1 MTITLPDY
9 VRDDIQ
15 RNVSF
20 ALEEDIRSG
29 DITAQLIDADSES
42 TATIITREN
51 AVMCGIPWADEV
63 FRQLGDVQ
71 IEWHVKDGDRLTA
84 DTTLCTLRGNTR
96 QILTGER
103 TALNFLQTLMGTA
116 TTARRYADAVAGTTV
131 TILDTR
137 KTLPGLRA
145 GQKYAVLCGGCQNHR
160 VGLYDAFLIK
170 ENHVAACGGITAAIE
185 RARALAPEK
194 KIIVEVETLAELEE
208 AAALKPDQIMLDNFS
223 ADMLQTAAE
232 SPAESALE
240 VSGNLTVDNAS
251 ALPQHRQWFLSSGA
265 LTKHVT
271 ATDLSL
277 RLQSDYRE
285 EISRTAS
292 AK

>member
-29 DITAQLIDADSES
+29 DITAQLIDADSDT
-42 TATIITREN
+42 TATIITRED
-51 AVMCGIPWADEV
+51 AVMCGIAWADEV

-71 IEWHVKDGDRLTA
+71 IEWHVQDGNRLTA

-116 TTARRYADAVAGTTV
+116 TTARRYADAVEGTNV

-160 VGLYDAFLIK
+160 IGLYDAFLIK

-185 RARALAPEK
+185 RARTLAPEK
-194 KIIVEVETLAELEE
+194 KIIVEVETLEELEE
-208 AAALKPDQIMLDNFS
+208 AARLKPDQIMLDNFTV
-223 ADMLQTAAE
+223 DMLKTAA
-232 SPAESALE
+232 AITFKSALE
-240 VSGNLTVDNAS
+240 VSGNLTVENTKTM
-251 ALPQHRQWFLSSGA
+251 PKNRNWHLSSGA
-265 LTKHVT
+265 LTKELKSI
-271 ATDLSL
+271 DLSL
-277 RLQSDYRE
+277 RL
-285 EISRTAS
+285 S
-292 AK
+292 ATS

>member
-42 TATIITREN
+42 TATIITRED

-63 FRQLGDVQ
+63 FRQLGDVE
-71 IEWHVKDGDRLTA
+71 IEWHVQDGDRLTA
-84 DTTLCTLRGNTR
+84 ETTLCTLHGNTR
-96 QILTGER
+96 KILTGER

-116 TTARRYADAVAGTTV
+116 TTARRYADAVEHTNV

-160 VGLYDAFLIK
+160 IGLYDAFLIK
-170 ENHVAACGGITAAIE
+170 ENHVTACGGITAAIE

-194 KIIVEVETLAELEE
+194 KIIVEVETLEELKE
-208 AAALKPDQIMLDNFS
+208 AARLKPDQIMLDNFS
-223 ADMLQTAAE
+223 AWMLSEAAE
-232 SPAESALE
+232 IRAESALE
-240 VSGNLTVDNAS
+240 VSGNLTVENAAS
-251 ALPQHRQWFLSSGA
+251 LPGMREWFLSSGA
-265 LTKHVT
+265 LTKHVQ
-271 ATDLSL
+271 AMDLSL
-277 RLQSDYRE
+277 RLTS
-285 EISRTAS
+285 
-292 AK
+292 

>member
-42 TATIITREN
+42 TATIITRED

-63 FRQLGDVQ
+63 FRQLGNVQ
-71 IEWHVKDGDRLTA
+71 IEWHVEDGDRLA
-84 DTTLCTLRGNTR
+84 AETTLCTLNGNTR

-116 TTARRYADAVAGTTV
+116 TTARRYADAVEDTRV

-145 GQKYAVLCGGCQNHR
+145 AQKYAVLCGGCQNHR
-160 VGLYDAFLIK
+160 IGLYDAFLIK

-194 KIIVEVETLAELEE
+194 KIIVEVETLEELKE
-208 AAALKPDQIMLDNFS
+208 AARLKPDQIMLDNFS
-223 ADMLQTAAE
+223 AGMLSEAAE
-232 SPAESALE
+232 IRAKSALE
-240 VSGNLTVDNAS
+240 VSGNLTVENAAS
-251 ALPQHRQWFLSSGA
+251 LPGMREWFLSSGA
-265 LTKHVT
+265 LTKHVQ
-271 ATDLSL
+271 AMDLSL
-277 RLQSDYRE
+277 RLTS
-285 EISRTAS
+285 
-292 AK
+292 

>member
-29 DITAQLIDADSES
+29 DITAQLIDADSET
-42 TATIITREN
+42 TATIITRED

-71 IEWHVKDGDRLTA
+71 IEWHVEDGDRLA
-84 DTTLCTLRGNTR
+84 AETTLCTLSGNTR

-116 TTARRYADAVAGTTV
+116 TTARRYADAVEGTNV

-160 VGLYDAFLIK
+160 IGLYDAFLIK
-170 ENHVAACGGITAAIE
+170 ENHVAACGGVTAAIE

-194 KIIVEVETLAELEE
+194 KIIVEVETLKELEE
-208 AAALKPDQIMLDNFS
+208 AAKLKPDQIMLDNFS
-223 ADMLQTAAE
+223 TAMLQTAAE
-232 SPAESALE
+232 TWIESALE
-240 VSGNLTVDNAS
+240 VSGNLTVENAGH
-251 ALPQHRQWFLSSGA
+251 LPAKRQWFLSSGA

-277 RLQSDYRE
+277 RLLVLR
-285 EISRTAS
+285 
-292 AK
+292 

>member
-1 MTITLPDY
+1 MTIALPDY

-15 RNVSF
+15 RNVRF

-29 DITAQLIDADSES
+29 DITAQLIDADSKS
-42 TATIITREN
+42 TATIITRED
-51 AVMCGIPWADEV
+51 AVMCGIPWANEV
-63 FRQLGDVQ
+63 FRQLGGVQ
-71 IEWHVKDGDRLTA
+71 IEWHVQDGDRLEA
-84 DTTLCTLRGNTR
+84 ENTLCTLSGNTR

-116 TTARRYADAVAGTTV
+116 TTARQYADAVQGTTV

-170 ENHVAACGGITAAIE
+170 ENHVVACGGITAAIE

-208 AAALKPDQIMLDNFS
+208 AAAMRPDQIMLDNFTS
-223 ADMLQTAAE
+223 RMLEEATSIATK
-232 SPAESALE
+232 SPLE
-240 VSGNLTVDNAS
+240 VSGNLNVDNAG
-251 ALPQHRQWFLSSGA
+251 ALPRGREWFLSSGA
-265 LTKHVT
+265 LTKHVQ

-277 RLQSDYRE
+277 RLQ
-285 EISRTAS
+285 
-292 AK
+292 

>member
-71 IEWHVKDGDRLTA
+71 IEWHVEDGDRLTA

-223 ADMLQTAAE
+223 VEMLKEAAGM
-232 SPAESALE
+232 PIESALE
-240 VSGNLTVDNAS
+240 VSGNLTVDNAGG
-251 ALPQHRQWFLSSGA
+251 LPKSRHWFLSSGA
-265 LTKHVT
+265 LTKHVQ

-277 RLQSDYRE
+277 RLQ
-285 EISRTAS
+285 T
-292 AK
+292 

>member
-15 RNVSF
+15 HNVSF

-29 DITAQLIDADSES
+29 DITTQLIDADSET
-42 TATIITREN
+42 TATIITRED

-71 IEWHVKDGDRLTA
+71 IEWHVQDGDRLTA

-116 TTARRYADAVAGTTV
+116 TTARRYADAVEGTNV

-160 VGLYDAFLIK
+160 IGLYDAFLIK

-185 RARALAPEK
+185 RARTLAPEK
-194 KIIVEVETLAELEE
+194 KIIVEVETLMELEE
-208 AAALKPDQIMLDNFS
+208 AAGLKPDQIMLDNFS
-223 ADMLQTAAE
+223 TEMLEEAVTM
-232 SPAESALE
+232 SGKSALE
-240 VSGNLTVDNAS
+240 VSGNLTITDTRKIPKQREW
-251 ALPQHRQWFLSSGA
+251 LLSSGA
-265 LTKHVT
+265 LTKHIV

-277 RLQSDYRE
+277 RLRP
-285 EISRTAS
+285 
-292 AK
+292 

>member
-208 AAALKPDQIMLDNFS
+208 AAALRPDQIMLDNFG
-223 ADMLQTAAE
+223 ADMLYQATTMATGT
-232 SPAESALE
+232 ALE
-240 VSGNLTVDNAS
+240 VSGNLTVENS
-251 ALPQHRQWFLSSGA
+251 ATLPSNRNWFLSSGA
-265 LTKHVT
+265 LTKHIRAV
-271 ATDLSL
+271 DLSL
-277 RLQSDYRE
+277 RLSV
-285 EISRTAS
+285 
-292 AK
+292 

>member
-71 IEWHVKDGDRLTA
+71 IEWHVEDGDRLTA

-160 VGLYDAFLIK
+160 VGLYDSFLIK

-223 ADMLQTAAE
+223 PAMLIEATEMAP
-232 SPAESALE
+232 SSAME
-240 VSGNLTVDNAS
+240 VSGNLTMENAS
-251 ALPQHRQWFLSSGA
+251 KLPSGGYWFLSSGA
-265 LTKHVT
+265 LTKHVQ
-271 ATDLSL
+271 AVDLSL
-277 RLQSDYRE
+277 RLRQ
-285 EISRTAS
+285 
-292 AK
+292 

>member
-71 IEWHVKDGDRLTA
+71 IEWHVEDGDRLTA

-223 ADMLQTAAE
+223 ARMLKEAA
-232 SPAESALE
+232 SVTTESALE
-240 VSGNLTVDNAS
+240 VSGNLTVENAK
-251 ALPQHRQWFLSSGA
+251 ALPKNHEWFLSSGA
-265 LTKHVT
+265 LTKHVQ

-277 RLQSDYRE
+277 RLQS
-285 EISRTAS
+285 
-292 AK
+292 

>member
-29 DITAQLIDADSES
+29 DITAQLIDANSES
-42 TATIITREN
+42 TATIITRED

-63 FRQLGDVQ
+63 FRQLGDVE
-71 IEWHVKDGDRLTA
+71 IEWHVQDGDRLTA
-84 DTTLCTLRGNTR
+84 ETTLCTLHGNTR
-96 QILTGER
+96 KILTGER

-116 TTARRYADAVAGTTV
+116 TTARRYADAVEHTNV

-160 VGLYDAFLIK
+160 IGLYDAFLIK
-170 ENHVAACGGITAAIE
+170 ENHVTACGGITAAIE

-194 KIIVEVETLAELEE
+194 KIIVEVETLEELKE
-208 AAALKPDQIMLDNFS
+208 AARLKPDQIMLDNFS
-223 ADMLQTAAE
+223 AGMLSEAAE
-232 SPAESALE
+232 IRAESALE
-240 VSGNLTVDNAS
+240 VSGNLTVENAAS
-251 ALPQHRQWFLSSGA
+251 LPSMREWFLSSGA
-265 LTKHVT
+265 LTKHVQ
-271 ATDLSL
+271 AMDLSL
-277 RLQSDYRE
+277 RLTS
-285 EISRTAS
+285 
-292 AK
+292 

>member
-71 IEWHVKDGDRLTA
+71 IEWHVEDGDRLTA

-160 VGLYDAFLIK
+160 IGLYDAFLIK
-170 ENHVAACGGITAAIE
+170 ENHVTACGGITAAIE
-185 RARALAPEK
+185 RARALAPDK
-194 KIIVEVETLAELEE
+194 KIIVEVENLAELEE
-208 AAALKPDQIMLDNFS
+208 AAGLMPDQIMLDNFS
-223 ADMLQTAAE
+223 VEMLKEAAGMAL
-232 SPAESALE
+232 SPALE
-240 VSGNLTVDNAS
+240 VSGNLTVKS
-251 ALPQHRQWFLSSGA
+251 ARTLPAGRHWFMSSGA
-265 LTKHVT
+265 LTKHVQ
-271 ATDLSL
+271 AADLSL
-277 RLQSDYRE
+277 RLSSEDAE
-285 EISRTAS
+285 G
-292 AK
+292 

>member
-29 DITAQLIDADSES
+29 DITAQLIDADNET
-42 TATIITREN
+42 TATIITREE

-63 FRQLGDVQ
+63 FRQLGNVQ
-71 IEWHVKDGDRLTA
+71 IKWHVQDGDRLA
-84 DTTLCTLRGNTR
+84 AETTLCTLHGNTR

-116 TTARRYADAVAGTTV
+116 TTARRYADAVAGTNV

-160 VGLYDAFLIK
+160 IGLYDAFLIK

-194 KIIVEVETLAELEE
+194 KIIVEVETLEELEE
-208 AAALKPDQIMLDNFS
+208 AAALKPDQIMLDNFN
-223 ADMLQTAAE
+223 ADMLQDATTAATE
-232 SPAESALE
+232 SVLE
-240 VSGNLTVDNAS
+240 VSGNLTADNTAT
-251 ALPQHRQWFLSSGA
+251 LPAGRAWHLSSGA
-265 LTKHVT
+265 LTKHVQ

-277 RLQSDYRE
+277 RLH
-285 EISRTAS
+285 S
-292 AK
+292 AKVPQT

>member
-29 DITAQLIDADSES
+29 DITAQLIDADSET
-42 TATIITREN
+42 TATIITRED
-51 AVMCGIPWADEV
+51 AVMCGIAWADEV

-71 IEWHVKDGDRLTA
+71 IEWHVQDGNRLTA

-116 TTARRYADAVAGTTV
+116 TTARRYADAVEGTNV

-160 VGLYDAFLIK
+160 IGLYDAFLIK

-185 RARALAPEK
+185 RARTLAPEK
-194 KIIVEVETLAELEE
+194 KIIVEVETLEELEE
-208 AAALKPDQIMLDNFS
+208 AARLKPDQIMLDNFTV
-223 ADMLQTAAE
+223 DMLKTAA
-232 SPAESALE
+232 AITFKSALE
-240 VSGNLTVDNAS
+240 VSGNLTVENTKTM
-251 ALPQHRQWFLSSGA
+251 PKNRNWHLSSGA
-265 LTKHVT
+265 LTKELKSI
-271 ATDLSL
+271 DLS
-277 RLQSDYRE
+277 
-285 EISRTAS
+285 
-292 AK
+292 

>member
-71 IEWHVKDGDRLTA
+71 IEWHVEDGDRLTA

-170 ENHVAACGGITAAIE
+170 ENHVAACGGITAAIQ

-208 AAALKPDQIMLDNFS
+208 AAALRPDQIMLDNFG
-223 ADMLQTAAE
+223 ADMLYQATTMARGT
-232 SPAESALE
+232 ALE
-240 VSGNLTVDNAS
+240 VSGNLTVENS
-251 ALPQHRQWFLSSGA
+251 GTLPSNRNWFLSSGA
-265 LTKHVT
+265 LTKHNRAV
-271 ATDLSL
+271 DLSL
-277 RLQSDYRE
+277 R
-285 EISRTAS
+285 IFV
-292 AK
+292 

>member
-9 VRDDIQ
+9 VCDDIQ

-29 DITAQLIDADSES
+29 DITAQLIDTDSES
-42 TATIITREN
+42 TATIITRED

-63 FRQLGDVQ
+63 FRQLGNVQ
-71 IEWHVKDGDRLTA
+71 IEWHVQDGDRLA
-84 DTTLCTLRGNTR
+84 AETTLCTLHGNTR

-116 TTARRYADAVAGTTV
+116 TTARRYADAVEGTTV

-160 VGLYDAFLIK
+160 IGLYDAFLIK
-170 ENHVAACGGITAAIE
+170 ENHVTACGGITATIE

-194 KIIVEVETLAELEE
+194 KIIVEVETLEELEE
-208 AAALKPDQIMLDNFS
+208 AAGLQPDQIMLDNFTIE
-223 ADMLQTAAE
+223 MLHEAANLNPE
-232 SPAESALE
+232 ASLE
-240 VSGNLTVDNAS
+240 VSGNLTLDS
-251 ALPQHRQWFLSSGA
+251 ISRLPSTRNWYLSSGA
-265 LTKHVT
+265 LTKHCT

-277 RLQSDYRE
+277 RLADH
-285 EISRTAS
+285 
-292 AK
+292 

>member
-208 AAALKPDQIMLDNFS
+208 AAALKPNQIMLDNFS
-223 ADMLQTAAE
+223 ARMLKEAA
-232 SPAESALE
+232 SVTTESALE
-240 VSGNLTVDNAS
+240 VSGNLTVENAK
-251 ALPQHRQWFLSSGA
+251 ALPKNHEWFLSSGA
-265 LTKHVT
+265 LTKHVQ

-277 RLQSDYRE
+277 RLQS
-285 EISRTAS
+285 
-292 AK
+292 